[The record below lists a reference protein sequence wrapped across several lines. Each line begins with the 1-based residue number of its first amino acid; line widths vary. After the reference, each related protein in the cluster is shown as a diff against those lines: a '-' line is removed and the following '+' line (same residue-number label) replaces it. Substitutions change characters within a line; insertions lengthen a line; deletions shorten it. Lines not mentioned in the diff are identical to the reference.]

1 LALKAGDAALI
12 GEGLDWLT
20 DGLRLASMASLTL
33 SLSPYLSLCLALV
46 AAQNLVAENKRILFR
61 CVAMICEGG
70 GKLLLLCEFGRIGCC
85 RNEKQTYQNHLET
98 WR

>member
-1 LALKAGDAALI
+1 
-12 GEGLDWLT
+12 
-20 DGLRLASMASLTL
+20 
-33 SLSPYLSLCLALV
+33 V
-46 AAQNLVAENKRILFR
+46 AAQKWFAENKRIPFR

-70 GKLLLLCEFGRIGCC
+70 GKLLLHCELLRIGCC